1 MSTASRSFRFVIPV
15 ARPRNPLVAA
25 ARMRRAG
32 SHGADAKALRR
43 RAAHDLRRELAQL
56 HPPHP

>member
-1 MSTASRSFRFVIPV
+1 MSATRTIRFAVP
-15 ARPRNPLVAA
+15 ATPPRNPLVAA

-32 SHGADAKALRR
+32 AHRTAGKALRR
-43 RAAHDLRRELAQL
+43 RAARELQRELAHL